1 MSAPRLDRRMV
12 LEDKRRAADGSG
24 GWTETWQ
31 PLGELWA
38 ELRPGLGRERRQEFA
53 VISAVH
59 YRVIVRGV
67 PDGSPA
73 RPRAG
78 QRLRMGGRLFAIV
91 GVAEHDPGGRFLI
104 CFAYEETGT

>member
-12 LEDKRRAADGSG
+12 LEERRRSPDGAG

-38 ELRPGLGRERRQEFA
+38 ELRPGLGREKRQEFA

-59 YRVIVRGV
+59 YRVIVRGA
-67 PDGSPA
+67 PEGAPS

-78 QRLRMGGRLFAIV
+78 QRFRMGGRLFAIV
-91 GVAEHDPGGRFLI
+91 GIAEHDPGGRFLT
-104 CFAYEETGT
+104 CFSYEETGT